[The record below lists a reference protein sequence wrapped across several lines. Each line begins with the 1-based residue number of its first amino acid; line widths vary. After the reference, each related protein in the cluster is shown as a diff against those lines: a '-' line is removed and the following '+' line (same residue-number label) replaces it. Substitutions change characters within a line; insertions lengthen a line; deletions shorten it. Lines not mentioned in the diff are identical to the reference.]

1 MPTNT
6 SSRRPLVFSV
16 IAAAVAAA
24 VVIGGLATRHSQAE
38 QLKEAAAAR
47 AVPTVN
53 LVSMKDIA
61 GAGLQLPARIEAWSR
76 APIYARVSGYL
87 QRWNVDIGAQVH
99 AGQVLAVIET
109 PDLDQDLRQAQAQ
122 LAVARSNLA
131 LSESTAKRWQSLASE
146 NAVSRQEVDE
156 KQGDFMSKKSSVQAL
171 QASVER
177 QQALKRYTQLVA
189 PFEGVVTA
197 RNTDV
202 GALVNAGSGA
212 AAGSELFVVSDLRRL
227 RVYVQV
233 PQRQVAE
240 IRPGSKAH
248 LSVPERPGRSYDAKV
263 VSLAQA
269 ISAGSGTMLVQL
281 AVDNPRGEL
290 LPGAFATVQFDQ
302 ATAGNAAA
310 GAPVTIPPGALIMG
324 RNGVQVATLDANNRV
339 RIRKV
344 AIARDLGNVVEL
356 GDGVTRADRII
367 DSPPDGIAD
376 GDTVRVAE
384 TKPAA
389 APGRKAG

>member
-6 SSRRPLVFSV
+6 SSRRPLAVSV

-53 LVSMKDIA
+53 LVSIKDVA
-61 GAGLQLPARIEAWSR
+61 GAALQLPARIEAWSR

-87 QRWNVDIGAQVH
+87 QRWNVDIGANVK

-109 PDLDQDLRQAQAQ
+109 PDLDQDLRQAEAQ

-131 LSESTAKRWQSLASE
+131 LAESTAKRWQSLVNQ
-146 NAVSRQEVDE
+146 NAVSKQEADE
-156 KQGDFMSKKSSVQAL
+156 KQGDYIAKKSNVQAL

-177 QQALKRYTQLVA
+177 QQALKRYTRLVA
-189 PFEGVVTA
+189 PFDGVVTA

-202 GALVNAGSGA
+202 GALVNAGAGGT
-212 AAGSELFVVSDLRRL
+212 AGSELFVVSDLRRL

-240 IRPGSKAH
+240 IRPGSKAR
-248 LSVPERPGRSYDAKV
+248 LSVPERPGRSYDARV
-263 VSLAQA
+263 QSLSQA

-290 LPGAFATVQFDQ
+290 LPGAFANVQFDQ
-302 ATAGNAAA
+302 AASAGNA
-310 GAPVTIPPGALIMG
+310 VTVPPGALIMG
-324 RNGVQVATLDANNRV
+324 RNGVQIATLDASNHV
-339 RIRKV
+339 RLRKV
-344 AIARDLGNVVEL
+344 AIARDLGNAVEL

-376 GDTVRVAE
+376 GDVVRVAE
-384 TKPAA
+384 ARPAA
-389 APGRKAG
+389 GPARKAG